1 MGLGAMT
8 PRVRPYLAA
17 ALVAGLWLL
26 PGGRAAAHPLGNFT
40 INRASALR
48 MERGRIAI
56 DYIVD
61 MAEIPALQTRQEIDS
76 DADSAIGNEE
86 EARYRTAECR
96 RIGRGVHLVL
106 DRRPANVDVRGSA
119 LSFPPGAAGLPTLR
133 LTCRL
138 DAAIVAP
145 AGALNVDYADENF
158 PGRIGW
164 REITAVAD
172 GGVLVSADVPA
183 ESLSKGLTIYP
194 QDMLQSPLDQRRAHL
209 RFQPASAGAGPGAH
223 PDTPVAGLGPL
234 SRGADRA
241 TQAFTSLVAGRSPT
255 PGFVLMAFAMATLL
269 GAVHALAPG
278 HGKTV
283 MAAYLVGLKGSLR
296 QALAIG
302 LTVTATHTAGVVAL
316 GILVSTSSALVPER
330 LYPWLSLA
338 SGLLLA
344 SVGAGLV
351 VRTLRHR
358 AHAHGHQHDHLR
370 SRGDDARP
378 VGWRS
383 LVTLGLA
390 GGLVPAPSALLVLLA
405 AAALGRAWMGIALVV
420 AYGLGMAATLT
431 GTGLALVHLR
441 ASLDHGSRGRHA
453 AALHRVGRLLP
464 LTTAAVVLA
473 VGLLLAARAATQL

>member
-1 MGLGAMT
+1 MT
-8 PRVRPYLAA
+8 SRAGQRLAA
-17 ALVAGLWLL
+17 VLMTGFWLL
-26 PGGRAAAHPLGNFT
+26 PAAPAAAHPLGNFT
-40 INRASALR
+40 VNRYSDLR
-48 MERGRIAI
+48 IEPGRVAI
-56 DYIVD
+56 EYVVD
-61 MAEIPALQTRQEIDS
+61 MAEIPAFQTRQEIDS
-76 DADSAIGNEE
+76 DADGAVGSID

-96 RIGRGVHLVL
+96 RMARGVRLLL
-106 DRRPANVDVRGSA
+106 DGRPVNVDVRGSA
-119 LSFPPGAAGLPTLR
+119 LSFPPGAGGLPTLR

-138 DAAIVAP
+138 HAPIDAA
-145 AGALNVDYADENF
+145 AGALDVDYADQNF

-164 REITAVAD
+164 REITAAA
-172 GGVLVSADVPA
+172 GAGVMVSADVPA

-209 RFQPASAGAGPGAH
+209 RFQPGGAGARGGPRPAA
-223 PDTPVAGLGPL
+223 PVAGLGPL
-234 SRGADRA
+234 SRGADRV
-241 TQAFTSLVAGRSPT
+241 TQAFTSLVTGRRPT
-255 PGFVLMAFAMATLL
+255 PGFVLVAFVVATLL

-296 QALAIG
+296 QALIIG

-316 GILVSTSSALVPER
+316 GVLVSTSSALVPER
-330 LYPWLSLA
+330 LYPWLRMA

-344 SVGAGLV
+344 SVGAGLLR
-351 VRTLRHR
+351 RTLRHR
-358 AHAHGHQHDHLR
+358 ERAHDHQHHHIS
-370 SRGDDARP
+370 SRAGEGGP
-378 VGWRS
+378 IGWRS

-405 AAALGRAWMGIALVV
+405 AAALGRAWLGIALVV
-420 AYGLGMAATLT
+420 AYGLGMAVTLT
-431 GTGLALVHLR
+431 GTGLVLVHVR
-441 ASLDHGSRGRHA
+441 TSLDQGTKGRHA